1 MKNILTS
8 VWALGAVFIGIVIT
22 LIVISSYDKHNG
34 YHYTEA
40 HYVIK
45 VETHRPQNVHE
56 EMNLYYDV
64 TLENGVEI
72 KTMKHVSVGDTIY
85 FDMYKV
91 GK

>member
-1 MKNILTS
+1 MKKILKSSWILLAIFMVS
-8 VWALGAVFIGIVIT
+8 VISLVI
-22 LIVISSYDKHNG
+22 ISSYGNSNG
-34 YHYTEA
+34 YWYNEA

-45 VETHRPQNVHE
+45 VERHRPQNVHE

-64 TLENGVEI
+64 TLENGLVT
-72 KTMKHVSVGDTIY
+72 KSLKRPSVGDTIY